1 MSPAVFD
8 HLRIQYD
15 ALPESIKHTYSY
27 EEYRNM
33 GDYGRA
39 MLIEQETEPDY
50 TE

>member
-1 MSPAVFD
+1 MTD
-8 HLRIQYD
+8 YLRIQYD
-15 ALPESIKHTYSY
+15 ALPEAIKQSYTY

-33 GDYGRA
+33 GDRGRA